1 MFITLDFYIIYTFL
15 ELKEGKCQNGK
26 MAKKKAV
33 NLINF
38 SSKNQFLV
46 IIISSIISVWGR
58 EVGSFSS
65 SIFYFTTTFQ
75 PATFDLL
82 NIFNNILKI
91 NLL

>member
-15 ELKEGKCQNGK
+15 ELKEGKWQNGK

-46 IIISSIISVWGR
+46 IIISSIISV
-58 EVGSFSS
+58 
-65 SIFYFTTTFQ
+65 
-75 PATFDLL
+75 
-82 NIFNNILKI
+82 
-91 NLL
+91 

>member
-15 ELKEGKCQNGK
+15 ELKEGKWKMAKWQNGK

-46 IIISSIISVWGR
+46 IIISSIISV
-58 EVGSFSS
+58 
-65 SIFYFTTTFQ
+65 
-75 PATFDLL
+75 
-82 NIFNNILKI
+82 
-91 NLL
+91 